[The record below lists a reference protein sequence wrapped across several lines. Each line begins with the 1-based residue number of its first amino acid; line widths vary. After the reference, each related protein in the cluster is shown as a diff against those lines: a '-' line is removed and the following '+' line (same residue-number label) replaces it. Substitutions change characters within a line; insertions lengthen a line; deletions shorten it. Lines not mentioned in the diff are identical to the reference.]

1 MDATVTRFTLQMD
14 GQNFEYRHGP
24 QQSLPLSWPGRA
36 GEASFNFEDR
46 GTTIP
51 GLSASGPWAWF
62 RLLEKARVERES
74 ATRYRVTFTA
84 GERSIRVILDAASS
98 RNPYVSNPLSGFR
111 CSM

>member
-1 MDATVTRFTLQMD
+1 
-14 GQNFEYRHGP
+14 
-24 QQSLPLSWPGRA
+24 
-36 GEASFNFEDR
+36 
-46 GTTIP
+46 
-51 GLSASGPWAWF
+51 
-62 RLLEKARVERES
+62 LLEKARVERES